1 MAEIS
6 HFFPLSIY
14 KASLG
19 LEPSYRE
26 QMIARIVE
34 DAKKSGYDRAE
45 QYAWTGD
52 VSGFEFLHAREAF
65 EPLFRAMAQH
75 IEAYREAFQ
84 LKADVLDFYFTRSW
98 ATVSSTSQ
106 LINLHQHMQSHIS
119 AVYYLKTPQGA
130 GNFVLEPFTRDNPNE
145 FIPGLLHKENFLDKT
160 ITPSLLLSP
169 GASITVEEDML
180 LLFPSKTRHG
190 TEKSTSSEERIS
202 IAADIVAVLRES
214 HGREY
219 FLPPL
224 DMWRK
229 FG

>member
-6 HFFPLSIY
+6 HYFPLSVY
-14 KASLG
+14 RASLG

-26 QMIARIVE
+26 QLAALIVE
-34 DAKKSGYDRAE
+34 DAAKSGYDRAAPS
-45 QYAWTGD
+45 AWTGD
-52 VSGFEFLHAREAF
+52 VNGFEFLHTSPPF
-65 EPLFRAMAQH
+65 EPLFRAMSRH
-75 IEAYREAFQ
+75 IEAYREAYQ
-84 LKADVLDFYFTRSW
+84 IRAGLLDFYFTRSW

-130 GNFVLEPFTRDNPNE
+130 GKFVLEPFTRDNPNE
-145 FIPGLLHKENFLDKT
+145 FIPGLLHKENFLDNT
-160 ITPSLLLSP
+160 ITPSLLLAP
-169 GASITVEEDML
+169 GAAIPVEDDTL

-190 TEKSTSSEERIS
+190 TEKSAASEERIS
-202 IAADIVAVLRES
+202 IAADILAVLRKS

-224 DMWRK
+224 ERWRK
-229 FG
+229 FA